1 MTRVTGLSVRDELE
15 RRPHNPFEVDA
26 ERAADAL
33 GIKWSVRYR
42 INACRGGFE
51 AVRRHG
57 PRVTLTASTPDDL
70 DRAMS
75 EDSL

>member
-1 MTRVTGLSVRDELE
+1 MRDELE
-15 RRPHNPFEVDA
+15 RQPRDPFGVDA

-33 GIKWSVRYR
+33 ALGWGTRYR
-42 INACRGGFE
+42 IKAREGGFE